1 MLKSSVRLVRG
12 VTSVLL
18 YTFNTF
24 LWVPLLLFLS
34 LFKFLIPFK
43 NWRAICDKLSICIG
57 NNWILINNFN
67 QRIFSRVSLD
77 VKGMDELDPKD
88 WYMVVANHQ
97 STVDILVLQ
106 NIFYHKIPF
115 LKFFLKKE
123 LLWFPVLGQAWWALD
138 FPFMKRYSNNFIIKN
153 PHLKGKDLE
162 ITKKACEKFKKS
174 PVSIMNFVEGTRFT
188 DVKHKKQKSPYEN
201 LLRPRAG
208 GIAFVL
214 SAMNGLLSRIIDVT
228 IVYPKGVKSFWALVC
243 GDIDEIK
250 VRVKVLPINN
260 NILGDYIGDNKFRD
274 YFQAWL
280 NNLWAEK
287 DEKIRNLLPK

>member
-138 FPFMKRYSNNFIIKN
+138 FPFMKRYSKNFIIKN

-228 IVYPKGVKSFWALVC
+228 IVYPKGVKSFWAFVC

-250 VRVKVLPINN
+250 VGIKVLPIND